1 MYSGGCGKCLHDVR
15 TYIAERKGTLFLAKI
30 KCHFALIDTDLQY
43 LLSMYQSPTGHFEAP
58 MRQALVIVNSQR
70 RALRNVTM
78 PRYALV
84 NVLVIAALLIFHCQF
99 SNVSADGESVHPN
112 VKRKPHQTNLLFIM
126 FDDLRAELS
135 VYGKA
140 GIITPNFERLAA
152 RSVVF
157 DHAYSQVAVCNP
169 SRDSLLTGLRPDT
182 VGTYAFESSYNTYN
196 QNMILPT
203 RLQKSGYTTAG
214 FGKIRHWDGPDSNVW
229 DENFNGRWYDYQSEE
244 WNFMNSSVMPDKVR
258 DEENFPDH
266 IFASK
271 AIEALGRLSKLDK
284 YYMVAIG
291 FKMPHLAMHVPFKY
305 FEMYRSRVRQWDASL
320 DELRFPPTT
329 PMVSFRCCADN
340 TFRFMNQEGALV
352 ANITHPLS
360 IVNDSIPLTVHQQ
373 MMWGYAAMITFAD
386 KQLGRVLDAVDKLE
400 LWGNLTVVLTA
411 DHGMHNGE
419 KGIW

>member
-1 MYSGGCGKCLHDVR
+1 M
-15 TYIAERKGTLFLAKI
+15 
-30 KCHFALIDTDLQY
+30 ALGAAV
-43 LLSMYQSPTGHFEAP
+43 MPQSAVLD
-58 MRQALVIVNSQR
+58 M
-70 RALRNVTM
+70 
-78 PRYALV
+78 
-84 NVLVIAALLIFHCQF
+84 LVIAALLLIHSSFGHA
-99 SNVSADGESVHPN
+99 SADVAPSSADKIKSTHLHS
-112 VKRKPHQTNLLFIM
+112 KKKPHQTNLLFIM
-126 FDDLRAELS
+126 FDDLRVELS

-182 VGTYAFESSYNTYN
+182 VGTYAFQTSYDTYN
-196 QNMILPT
+196 RNMILPP
-203 RLQKSGYTTAG
+203 RLQKSGYKTAG
-214 FGKIRHWDGPDSNVW
+214 FGKIRHWDGESKDVW
-229 DENFNGRWYDYQSEE
+229 DEHFNGRWYDYQAEE

-258 DEENFPDH
+258 EEESFPDH

-271 AIEALGRLSKLDK
+271 AIEALERLSKLDD
-284 YYMVAIG
+284 YFMVAIG

-305 FEMYRSRVRQWDASL
+305 FEMYRSKVHQWNASI
-320 DELRFPPTT
+320 DELRFPPTA

-340 TFRFMNQEGALV
+340 TFRFMNQEGALK
-352 ANITHPLS
+352 ANVTHPLQ
-360 IVNDSIPLTVHQQ
+360 IVNNTIPLTIHQQ

-386 KQLGRVLDAVDKLE
+386 KQLGRVLDTIDKLE